1 MSRIISRRTMI
12 ACGITAVAGAAAV
25 RVAGRYGLIP
35 PDSGGLYGIGE
46 TLTYA
51 SQRLL
56 IGKHALAR
64 EFSRGDIS
72 NVIPVNGPP
81 PSEP

>member
-35 PDSGGLYGIGE
+35 PDSGGVFG
-46 TLTYA
+46 
-51 SQRLL
+51 RD
-56 IGKHALAR
+56 R
-64 EFSRGDIS
+64 
-72 NVIPVNGPP
+72 PP
-81 PSEP
+81 PAGTTMN